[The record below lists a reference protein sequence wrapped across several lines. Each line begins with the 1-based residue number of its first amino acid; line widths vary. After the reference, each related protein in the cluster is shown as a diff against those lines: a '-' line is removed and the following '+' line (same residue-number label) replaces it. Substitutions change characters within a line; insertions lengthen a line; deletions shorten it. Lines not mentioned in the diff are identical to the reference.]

1 MGDEAGHPDDLIEE
15 QGGPQPGAGATTA
28 ASSQAPFERSRAS
41 FLEARLRRVFEYLKG
56 GAEGDRTPD
65 LCIANAALSQLSY
78 RPNRDA
84 ESSFCAVSVNRKTA
98 RGAGLGTVLG
108 SLRAAFLCSR
118 PQLGR

>member
-1 MGDEAGHPDDLIEE
+1 MADDPGNDAVPI
-15 QGGPQPGAGATTA
+15 GVRTGPRGSGVVELG
-28 ASSQAPFERSRAS
+28 SGNRSRAS
-41 FLEARLRRVFEYLKG
+41 FSEARLVAFECLKG

-98 RGAGLGTVLG
+98 RGVGLGTV
-108 SLRAAFLCSR
+108 S
-118 PQLGR
+118 GRLFCDLAPLDPG